1 MIQAGGRPLTIR
13 ESPFDD
19 LALRLS
25 SSPTMGSFLQKP
37 TLENCLQW
45 LPSEL
50 LEISQINPEH
60 IATIFNLSLEIP
72 NTTTLKNFSKIID
85 AIPQNFTR
93 PMYFG
98 TNKCGSSN
106 LLK

>member
-60 IATIFNLSLEIP
+60 IATIFNLSLTQP
-72 NTTTLKNFSKIID
+72 LSKIS
-85 AIPQNFTR
+85 A
-93 PMYFG
+93 
-98 TNKCGSSN
+98 K
-106 LLK
+106 LLMPSLKILPVQCILVQTHAAVQIC